1 MKFPKEYLEEIKQR
15 IKVSDIVGSSV
26 QLKRRGREFVGL
38 SPFSKE
44 VFSAYFKA
52 LDPEKNTFLQSD
64 IDGLSNYSTTIDDEI
79 HGATIAFQPAV
90 SRIYEIRINNVR
102 FY

>member
-15 IKVSDIVGSSV
+15 IKVSDIVGASV

-44 VFSAYFKA
+44 KTPSFTIN
-52 LDPEKNTFLQSD
+52 DEKGFYHCRQILISYTKFVS
-64 IDGLSNYSTTIDDEI
+64 LSPNFNHVLTK
-79 HGATIAFQPAV
+79 F
-90 SRIYEIRINNVR
+90 
-102 FY
+102 